1 MEVAAHDKIVIAM
14 TGGVCEQRLLL
25 LGAGEGARDEQQG
38 GPCGGERFGGG
49 WLASRCREARGG
61 GGRGWCGLPEAWG
74 LGWSGRL
81 SPGIFN
87 IMPFIRQ
94 IEVQVKED
102 LGMRN
107 EEL

>member
-1 MEVAAHDKIVIAM
+1 MWFA
-14 TGGVCEQRLLL
+14 GG
-25 LGAGEGARDEQQG
+25 LGAGRSG
-38 GPCGGERFGGG
+38 GV
-49 WLASRCREARGG
+49 
-61 GGRGWCGLPEAWG
+61 
-74 LGWSGRL
+74 